1 MRIRIDDCEV
11 TGTPG
16 EIVAAMRERAWE
28 EGKTLEGY
36 MGWVAKNLWRFAGKS
51 LALKGETEE
60 EQCRDFLK
68 QLSVLGIFQV
78 EEAT

>member
-1 MRIRIDDCEV
+1 MRVRIDGDEF

-51 LALKGETEE
+51 LAIKGETEE
-60 EQCRDFLK
+60 ERCRNFLK
-68 QLSVLGIFQV
+68 QLSVLGIAQV
-78 EEAT
+78 EETA